1 MVSVFSG
8 DSLCREQGEMGWE
21 MHAYDNMGVDYFYLG
36 DMEKCNYYHDRIVR
50 GKFESEDSVL
60 KSVTVSTIRSKR
72 EVYHSGKRKN
82 FNKDVSMKED
92 QKRKTDFGLS
102 KSIMLLPFYA
112 GPEVTASTQ
121 QVQSEAGKTG
131 TAAASAA
138 AGASKGGDQQKAEP
152 SYLRST
158 VSRIK
163 KRYSWL
169 LFSLVGL
176 CTSRAGAISG
186 AGARCRASASRRR
199 LTGSRSPRSATRR

>member
-1 MVSVFSG
+1 
-8 DSLCREQGEMGWE
+8 MGWE

-36 DMEKCNYYHDRIVR
+36 DMEKSNYYHDRIVR

-102 KSIMLLPFYA
+102 KSIMLLPYYA
-112 GPEVTASTQ
+112 GPETSASNQ
-121 QVQSEAGKTG
+121 QAHGEGGKTG
-131 TAAASAA
+131 NTTAPSAG
-138 AGASKGGDQQKAEP
+138 GATKVDQQKQEP
-152 SYLRST
+152 SYLRFT

-163 KRYSWL
+163 KRYEL
-169 LFSLVGL
+169 IVMFF
-176 CTSRAGAISG
+176 
-186 AGARCRASASRRR
+186 
-199 LTGSRSPRSATRR
+199 